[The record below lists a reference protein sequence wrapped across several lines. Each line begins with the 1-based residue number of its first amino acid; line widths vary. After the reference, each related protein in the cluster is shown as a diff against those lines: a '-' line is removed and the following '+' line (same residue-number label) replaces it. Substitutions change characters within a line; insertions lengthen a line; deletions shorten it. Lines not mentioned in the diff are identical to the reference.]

1 VRRLLTAAPRL
12 YLEPDELPNLGNRGR
27 GRDGPG
33 DYDTVDCP
41 GCGMYEIAS
50 MVLVE
55 SRWSNLTPE
64 RRREALDKAQ
74 RIARAGE
81 RPRILTYMLPP

>member
-1 VRRLLTAAPRL
+1 
-12 YLEPDELPNLGNRGR
+12 
-27 GRDGPG
+27 
-33 DYDTVDCP
+33 
-41 GCGMYEIAS
+41 MYEMAS

-55 SRWSNLTPE
+55 SRWTNLTPE